1 MYPSHRGNK
10 TKRVQVNLS
19 EQEFALVEA
28 IANIN
33 GLPVATQLRYLVMTE
48 ALDCLG
54 VRDIH
59 EFDAISVM
67 GFGAEAQLH

>member
-1 MYPSHRGNK
+1 MYPSNRGNK

-19 EQEFALVEA
+19 EAEHALLEA
-28 IANIN
+28 LANFN
-33 GLPVATQLRYLVMTE
+33 GLPMATQMRYLVMTE

-67 GFGAEAQLH
+67 GFGDEAQLH